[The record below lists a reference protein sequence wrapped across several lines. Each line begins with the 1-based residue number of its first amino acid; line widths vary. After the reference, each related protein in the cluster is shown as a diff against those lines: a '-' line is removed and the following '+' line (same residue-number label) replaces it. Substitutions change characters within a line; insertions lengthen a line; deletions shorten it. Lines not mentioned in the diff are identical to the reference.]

1 MNTCPVGSICFNKE
15 NFFLLMFITISLL
28 AHYIRNTSYD
38 ISNLKNGIDYY
49 KNDIDNKLSLYKN
62 QLDQNIVNKN
72 NIIDSINDS
81 NESLYKE
88 RVDNILLP
96 PQRSP
101 QYAVE
106 KIPINIPTRGPTSG
120 YQQVGVLIQV
130 DGIGNNKVKLPL
142 FGQKLYPRSRQWNY
156 YVGSDGFNSIKL
168 PIFYNGR
175 NSMDQFGCDEIYN
188 EGIVN
193 VEGYDSAFKAS
204 IYSLDSPKYLPHIL

>member
-1 MNTCPVGSICFNKE
+1 MDTCPVGSICFSKE
-15 NFFLLMFITISLL
+15 NFFLLSFIAISIFVY
-28 AHYIRNTSYD
+28 YIRNTSYD
-38 ISNLKNGIDYY
+38 ITNLKNGIDYY

-62 QLDQNIVNKN
+62 QLDQNIVNRNK
-72 NIIDSINDS
+72 IIDSVNFS
-81 NESLYKE
+81 KQSLYKE
-88 RVDNILLP
+88 RVDNILFP
-96 PQRSP
+96 P
-101 QYAVE
+101 E

-156 YVGSDGFNSIKL
+156 YIGSDGFNSIKL

-175 NSMDQFGCDEIYN
+175 NSMDQFGCDEIYDG
-188 EGIVN
+188 GIVN

-204 IYSLDSPKYLPHIL
+204 IYSLDRPKYLPHIV

>member
-62 QLDQNIVNKN
+62 QLDQNIVNRN

-156 YVGSDGFNSIKL
+156 YTVSNNNVKIPLTIQNKDCTENRGCEEIEDNSI
-168 PIFYNGR
+168 INIAEYNGE
-175 NSMDQFGCDEIYN
+175 FKVKIYN
-188 EGIVN
+188 F
-193 VEGYDSAFKAS
+193 DK
-204 IYSLDSPKYLPHIL
+204 PKYIP